1 MQRIAAETKTKGGIL
16 LPEKAQNKTLEAMV
30 VAVGPGMR
38 NEAGTSI
45 PMAVEVGDKVL
56 LPEFGGAK
64 VSGSWSYYII
74 LGLLT
79 LSKFFYILLE
89 NSGIIAQS
97 LMHRF

>member
-64 VSGSWSYYII
+64 VLYN
-74 LGLLT
+74 T
-79 LSKFFYILLE
+79 
-89 NSGIIAQS
+89 
-97 LMHRF
+97 